1 MNGYD
6 RYVRCKQC
14 VDVTVVVAVPQTQP
28 TNDKNFETRTSTS
41 TSAAGLIDN
50 QISMFNTS
58 IPYTHYR
65 RTCLIRSYDIPL
77 LAIPMQHV
85 YNPQPGKTN
94 KATIIE
100 PSAELITFNL
110 TGLTISGCRRHDYSM
125 LVVQKWN
132 ECSTFANFCTSCIRD
147 GKDNFP
153 TA

>member
-6 RYVRCKQC
+6 RYVRCKAMVVVC

-28 TNDKNFETRTSTS
+28 TNDKNLKTRTSPS

-50 QISMFNTS
+50 QISMFNTN

-77 LAIPMQHV
+77 LAIPMQYV
-85 YNPQPGKTN
+85 YNPQPGKTK
-94 KATIIE
+94 KATVVE

-110 TGLTISGCRRHDYSM
+110 TRLTISGCRRHDYSIVM
-125 LVVQKWN
+125 SW
-132 ECSTFANFCTSCIRD
+132 SGAM
-147 GKDNFP
+147 
-153 TA
+153 